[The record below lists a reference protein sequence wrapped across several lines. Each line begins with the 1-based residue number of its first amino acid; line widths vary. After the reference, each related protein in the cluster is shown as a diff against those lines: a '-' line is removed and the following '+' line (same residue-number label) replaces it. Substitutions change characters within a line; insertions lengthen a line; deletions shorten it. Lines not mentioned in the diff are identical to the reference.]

1 MAAALLH
8 LENLLIDSAFQ
19 ILSTTVIVSF
29 CDIFLAR
36 RVSGKSFY
44 LLFGLTTLGNAV
56 LLNLLNAHMGT
67 MGNIL
72 IPLVTALPLIFG
84 GYSCTIW
91 QAVFY
96 DAASYA
102 FLCMMDYATQL
113 AFSAVSGDSLAAL
126 RTETIG
132 YVFTG
137 LSARSI
143 EIVSTYMMAKLHKG
157 SGNKTA
163 NLPWIYW
170 FSMLS
175 VPTLVFAFYRF
186 FLRADAEN
194 PLSNAFVGWIGSSLV
209 FVQMLL
215 LWQTIRIQT
224 EKQKQA
230 EILALQKETELR
242 LESTAQLSAAYEA
255 QRKATHDYTNH
266 LAVLQ
271 ELLHDGKAAE
281 AQHYLNELTQ
291 APSAAPV
298 VYTGTAVLD
307 AVLNQKYAQAK
318 AAGVCIRFQ
327 IADIPGLSVPQKDFV
342 TVLANLLDNAIE
354 AARQAENDKSIVFKL
369 LPVSSCKAILCV
381 RNTAMPVQITN
392 GQIPTSKENP
402 LLHGY
407 GLQNIGSI
415 LEQNHC
421 PYTFEYRDG
430 WFIFAAELPCNAGES
445 ELS

>member
-1 MAAALLH
+1 M
-8 LENLLIDSAFQ
+8 
-19 ILSTTVIVSF
+19 
-29 CDIFLAR
+29 
-36 RVSGKSFY
+36 
-44 LLFGLTTLGNAV
+44 
-56 LLNLLNAHMGT
+56 
-67 MGNIL
+67 
-72 IPLVTALPLIFG
+72 
-84 GYSCTIW
+84 
-91 QAVFY
+91 
-96 DAASYA
+96 
-102 FLCMMDYATQL
+102 
-113 AFSAVSGDSLAAL
+113 
-126 RTETIG
+126 
-132 YVFTG
+132 
-137 LSARSI
+137 
-143 EIVSTYMMAKLHKG
+143 
-157 SGNKTA
+157 
-163 NLPWIYW
+163 
-170 FSMLS
+170 
-175 VPTLVFAFYRF
+175 
-186 FLRADAEN
+186 RADAEN

-215 LWQTIRIQT
+215 LWQTIHIQT

-271 ELLHDGKAAE
+271 ELLHDGKAAK
-281 AQHYLNELTQ
+281 AQQYLNELTQ

-318 AAGVCIRFQ
+318 AAGGCIRFQ
-327 IADIPGLSVPQKDFV
+327 IADIPGLSVSQKDFV

-415 LEQNHC
+415 LEQNQC

-445 ELS
+445 DTFFAFHARI

>member
-67 MGNIL
+67 MENIL
-72 IPLVTALPLIFG
+72 IPLATALPLIFG

-157 SGNKTA
+157 NGNKTV
-163 NLPWIYW
+163 NLPWLYW
-170 FSMLS
+170 LSMLS

-186 FLRADAEN
+186 FLRVDAEN

-215 LWQTIRIQT
+215 LWQTM
-224 EKQKQA
+224 
-230 EILALQKETELR
+230 AL
-242 LESTAQLSAAYEA
+242 
-255 QRKATHDYTNH
+255 
-266 LAVLQ
+266 
-271 ELLHDGKAAE
+271 
-281 AQHYLNELTQ
+281 
-291 APSAAPV
+291 
-298 VYTGTAVLD
+298 
-307 AVLNQKYAQAK
+307 
-318 AAGVCIRFQ
+318 
-327 IADIPGLSVPQKDFV
+327 
-342 TVLANLLDNAIE
+342 
-354 AARQAENDKSIVFKL
+354 
-369 LPVSSCKAILCV
+369 
-381 RNTAMPVQITN
+381 
-392 GQIPTSKENP
+392 
-402 LLHGY
+402 
-407 GLQNIGSI
+407 
-415 LEQNHC
+415 
-421 PYTFEYRDG
+421 
-430 WFIFAAELPCNAGES
+430 
-445 ELS
+445 